1 MDEDCVYI
9 AVDDEIHTNHKGG
22 LKDIATAKE
31 QPNGKKVANAY
42 IFTIVDGSTTKISAI
57 VFDVPNN
64 ELNITS
70 NEF

>member
-1 MDEDCVYI
+1 LR
-9 AVDDEIHTNHKGG
+9 IH

-64 ELNITS
+64 ELDITS

>member
-1 MDEDCVYI
+1 MDGDCVYI
-9 AVDDEIHTNHKGG
+9 AVDDENRVKHDGG

-42 IFTIVDGSTTKISAI
+42 IFTNSGKISAI

-64 ELNITS
+64 ELNITP

>member
-1 MDEDCVYI
+1 MGMDGDCVYI
-9 AVDDEIHTNHKGG
+9 AVDDENHTKHKGG

-42 IFTIVDGSTTKISAI
+42 IFTNGGKISAI

-64 ELNITS
+64 ELDITS